1 MVGNH
6 VVIQHLCNHSI
17 CYTLFRHNNKS
28 SHTDKWEEQEMKQ
41 PRKALEKLEDSLA
54 ANACNPR
61 EDTPSSA
68 KEGDVSLRGVSA
80 TITLA
85 LLDATLGTLSS

>member
-1 MVGNH
+1 
-6 VVIQHLCNHSI
+6 
-17 CYTLFRHNNKS
+17 
-28 SHTDKWEEQEMKQ
+28 MKQ

-68 KEGDVSLRGVSA
+68 KEGDVSFRGVSA
-80 TITLA
+80 TTVTLA